1 MKGISAVCMQ
11 IIAEITSRAETRS
24 FSNKMVF
31 VSEERDDYT
40 VFDPGFFFKVL
51 VYIARKLYC

>member
-40 VFDPGFFFKVL
+40 VFDPGFFFQSTS
-51 VYIARKLYC
+51 IYC